1 MLGDIFH
8 LLFSVQQTYFLYKF
22 SPLQSKPSKK
32 NRRNRGRGGRG
43 QCPLPVTRNL
53 RK

>member
-1 MLGDIFH
+1 MLGEIFH

-32 NRRNRGRGGRG
+32 TEETGVGEAGDSA
-43 QCPLPVTRNL
+43 PYL
-53 RK
+53 